1 MESDV
6 REVFIGRRE
15 LGGYF
20 GRPATAQ
27 GIVIFAHGSGTGR
40 MSPRNRH
47 VAAALRRAGYAT
59 LLFDLL
65 TKEEE
70 RFRTNV
76 FDIAMLAERIGEAT
90 AWARSQAETAQLPI
104 GYFGDGT
111 GAGAALMAAALDQQ
125 GIGAVVACGGRP
137 ELAGA
142 LIANVGAPTLLIAG
156 SLDAQ
161 VIELNRYALDHLS
174 CEKQLAVVPG
184 AGHLFEEP
192 GALDQLEALAVE
204 WFARY
209 LHAPGA
215 AAASR

>member
-1 MESDV
+1 MEPDV

-20 GRPATAQ
+20 GRPGTAQ
-27 GIVIFAHGSGTGR
+27 GIVIFAHGSGSGR

-76 FDIAMLAERIGEAT
+76 YDISLQAARMGEAT
-90 AWARSQAETAQLPI
+90 EWARAQPETADLPV
-104 GYFGDGT
+104 GYFGDAM
-111 GAGAALMAAALDQQ
+111 GAGAALMAAALDQR
-125 GIGAVVACGGRP
+125 GIAAVVSCGGRP
-137 ELAGA
+137 DLAGA
-142 LIANVGAPTLLIAG
+142 LIDNVNAPTLLIAG

-161 VIELNRYALDHLS
+161 VIELSRYAYERLS
-174 CEKQLAVVPG
+174 CEKQLAIVPG

-192 GALDQLEALAVE
+192 GALDRLEALAVE
-204 WFARY
+204 WFARH

-215 AAASR
+215 TTSPK